1 MSAGKLS
8 EAAKGVYIIAATPF
22 TDEGGL
28 DRASIDSLTDFYIAC
43 GVDGLTLLGMMGE
56 AHKLTAEESL
66 EVVKRVVARAG
77 DRQVIVGVSH
87 AGLENLRR
95 LGHEA
100 MIAGAAG
107 VMVAPPAG
115 FKGDDGIYNYYA
127 QVFAALG
134 PDIPVVYQ
142 DYPQATGVYLPP
154 AVFERLVDDFGQLV
168 MLKHEDA
175 PGLAKLTRIR
185 EGEKKPGRR
194 RASILVGNGGLYLPQ
209 ELRRGADG
217 AMTGFAWPEMLV
229 EVCALFAQGKAEE
242 AEDLFDIYLPLVRH
256 EVQPA
261 IGLALRKEV
270 LFRRGAIRSPRQRAP
285 GSQLTAADRTELDQ
299 LIARLDRRLAAAGR
313 APDRWGTKVAA
324 E

>member
-1 MSAGKLS
+1 MTSKLS

-22 TDEGGL
+22 TDDGAL
-28 DRASIDSLTDFYIAC
+28 DRASIDSLTDFYIGC
-43 GVDGLTLLGMMGE
+43 GVHGFTLLGMMGE

-87 AGLENLRR
+87 AGLENVRR
-95 LGHEA
+95 LSHEA

-107 VMVAPPAG
+107 VMVAPPVG
-115 FKGDDGIYNYYA
+115 LKGDDGIYNYYA
-127 QVFAALG
+127 QVFQALG

-142 DYPQATGVYLPP
+142 DYPQATGVYLP
-154 AVFERLVDDFGQLV
+154 ATVFERLVDDFRQLV

-194 RASILVGNGGLYLPQ
+194 RVSILVGNGGLSYPQ
-209 ELRRGADG
+209 EMRRGADG
-217 AMTGFAWPEMLV
+217 AMTGFAFPEMLV
-229 EVCALFAQGKAEE
+229 QVYELFAAGKPEE

-270 LFRRGAIRSPRQRAP
+270 LFRRGAIKSPRQRAP
-285 GSQLTAADRTELDQ
+285 GSSLTATDKAELDG
-299 LIARLDRRLAAAGR
+299 LIKRMERRLAASGHGR
-313 APDRWGTKVAA
+313 KVAA

>member
-1 MSAGKLS
+1 MTSKLS

-22 TDEGGL
+22 TDDGAL
-28 DRASIDSLTDFYIAC
+28 DRASIDSLTDFYIDC
-43 GVDGLTLLGMMGE
+43 GVHGFTLLGMMGE
-56 AHKLTAEESL
+56 AHKLTVEESL

-87 AGLENLRR
+87 AGLENVRR
-95 LGHEA
+95 LAHEA

-107 VMVAPPAG
+107 VMVAPQAG
-115 FKGDDGIYNYYA
+115 LKGDDGIYNYYA
-127 QVFAALG
+127 QVFQALG

-142 DYPQATGVYLPP
+142 DYPQATGVYLP
-154 AVFERLVDDFGQLV
+154 ATVFERLVDDFNQLV

-175 PGLAKLTRIR
+175 PGLAKLSRIR

-194 RASILVGNGGLYLPQ
+194 RVSILVGNGGLYYPQ
-209 ELRRGADG
+209 EMRRGADG

-229 EVCALFAQGKAEE
+229 QVYELFAVGKPEE

-261 IGLALRKEV
+261 VGLALRKEV
-270 LFRRGAIRSPRQRAP
+270 LFRRGAIKSPRQRAP
-285 GSQLTAADRTELDQ
+285 GSSLTAADKVELDG
-299 LIARLDRRLAAAGR
+299 LIMRMERRLAASGHGR
-313 APDRWGTKVAA
+313 KVAA